1 MTNKTT
7 EADFSATLRNDKQKK
22 LQGRKYVGER
32 FGRQRLE
39 GVHRGSSRSKDALR
53 MTNKTTEAD
62 SSPFASLRVRNDK
75 QKQIPFGNDK
85 QEGNPPIAMRPR
97 WMGHPVSGEDGAR
110 GEVTVQAIR
119 ALA

>member
-1 MTNKTT
+1 
-7 EADFSATLRNDKQKK
+7 
-22 LQGRKYVGER
+22 
-32 FGRQRLE
+32 
-39 GVHRGSSRSKDALR
+39 
-53 MTNKTTEAD
+53 
-62 SSPFASLRVRNDK
+62 VRNDK